1 MALTKDLLTWCDD
14 LHQVK
19 GNISQLQATLNHVLN
34 KAPSIEEY
42 KQISTYLEEA
52 GNRDSKSIVDK
63 TRNFL
68 MTSQLKVAVRMKFL
82 YEQGMLP
89 FLLALSQIN
98 FKSSKADKFVGYL
111 IDYTPPKDIGTT
123 LSKALKQRINSHKKV
138 DVSTYPP
145 TLPPIG
151 NEHLLRVV
159 LTDKSFRQPSDFLES
174 VDAAD
179 FSRSHNAKLGLR
191 GRCLLELLL
200 TELLDSNVPSIHED
214 DLYYLRNKLL
224 SPLVLTKLA
233 LGYNLT
239 DNFQHHCSN
248 EISAKDKMKIL
259 SNVFLA
265 YVGGLAVDGYS
276 MEEIKLWVKGLFD
289 PIFQDISASYQPLK
303 PFSKIALI
311 ELEFLFKQV
320 TSLYAVS
327 PEHTEI
333 NFESLET
340 NPFVVKLVVDGQTL
354 GIGTSSSSVEEAK
367 EKAATEALMSKEKV
381 DELLKTLIKSYQTR
395 SSDASSSQSSDDD
408 DDVPYS
414 PSYDDYEP
422 PESNTNSTSE
432 STIPNKPQPYGIP
445 PPLSAAP
452 VHNLAFN
459 PIDSGPVD
467 TNAKNHLYAI
477 LGSNHLTPM
486 YQYNKVGHE
495 FHVTISVNSIVI
507 GSSHDTNKK
516 IASQKAAMNALA
528 NTSIW
533 TQLGILPTQK

>member
-98 FKSSKADKFVGYL
+98 FKSLKADKFVGYL

-159 LTDKSFRQPSDFLES
+159 LTDKSFRQPSDFLEL

-289 PIFQDISASYQPLK
+289 PIFQDISALYQPLK

-367 EKAATEALMSKEKV
+367 EKAAIEALMSKEKV

-395 SSDASSSQSSDDD
+395 SSDALSSQSSDDD

-432 STIPNKPQPYGIP
+432 LTIPNKPQPYGIP
-445 PPLSAAP
+445 PPLLAAP

-495 FHVTISVNSIVI
+495 FHVTISVNLIVI

>member
-42 KQISTYLEEA
+42 KEISTYLEEA

-98 FKSSKADKFVGYL
+98 FKSLKADKFVGYL

-123 LSKALKQRINSHKKV
+123 LSKALKQRISSHKKV

-159 LTDKSFRQPSDFLES
+159 LTDKSFRQPCDFLEL

-214 DLYYLRNKLL
+214 DLYYLRSKLL

-239 DNFQHHCSN
+239 DSFQHHCSN
-248 EISAKDKMKIL
+248 EISAKDKMRIL

-265 YVGGLAVDGYS
+265 YVGGLAADGYS
-276 MEEIKLWVKGLFD
+276 IEEIKLWVRNLFD
-289 PIFQDISASYQPLK
+289 PIFQDIGALYQPLK

-311 ELEFLFKQV
+311 ELGFLFKQV

-340 NPFVVKLVVDGQTL
+340 NPFVVKLVIDGQTL

-381 DELLKTLIKSYQTR
+381 DELLKTLIKSYRSR
-395 SSDASSSQSSDDD
+395 SSNALSSQSSDDD
-408 DDVPYS
+408 DDAPYS

-422 PESNTNSTSE
+422 PESSTNSTSE
-432 STIPNKPQPYGIP
+432 LTIPNKPQPYGIP
-445 PPLSAAP
+445 PPLLADPA
-452 VHNLAFN
+452 HNLAFN
-459 PIDSGPVD
+459 PIDNGPVD

-477 LGSNHLTPM
+477 LGSNHLTPT
-486 YQYNKVGHE
+486 YQYNKVGNE
-495 FHVTISVNSIVI
+495 FHVTISVNLIVI